1 MEPARSTGN
10 FNRRITVAD
19 SNNIITVLDM
29 NAANAKYQIFDQD
42 YLVEFQAVLEDLK
55 VTVGLL
61 SLLEAPW
68 PDTNALMSESAT
80 MAEIAKIRTQGQKVS
95 LGLYVASGNGPWQ
108 YESEVV
114 LQNQGGSETHVPI
127 LVPFLSS
134 NETLLIAGNFKLGVK
149 IEPKWNQPLK
159 INDYLVIKGTWRQIV
174 SFSKKKD
181 DDVEM
186 LSARIASLE
195 LAVNGKLINLPA
207 NTLLGRN
214 NTKGTIE
221 SIDRA
226 TFKAADSDLLDGVD
240 ISRVVFGDED
250 SKSLGGGGTATTNNV
265 FTTSGFI
272 DVYGASSIFPAGINH
287 LNGFQTRHRNSSNF
301 WGMQAGCQHNIP
313 NEFYFRTITAG
324 TFNPWNKIWN
334 SGNLPIQYPV
344 TGYGSIAIPG
354 ASTGYAGIR
363 FTSATDGAVLM
374 FGANTRDHGVWSLNA
389 ANGGWHWLYD
399 NGNLNIYSS
408 TVVTDGGFI
417 GLYKGLNSLPGYP
430 NSRHPTL
437 RTDNTHLFFSIGGVY
452 SAHMTPNGVLT
463 SVSDRNK
470 KENLLPTNDV
480 EILKLLLQIPT
491 YTYNFKESDTRIRN
505 LSCMAQDFY
514 AAFGLGGDVEIDED
528 ESPIS
533 PSRML
538 APSDAIGVCMA
549 AIKGLY
555 KLINKNL
562 SN

>member
-55 VTVGLL
+55 ITVGLL
-61 SLLEAPW
+61 NLLEAPW

-80 MAEIAKIRTQGQKVS
+80 MAEIAKIRTQGQKIS

-108 YESEVV
+108 YESEVI

-159 INDYLVIKGTWRQIV
+159 LNDYLVIKGTWRQIV

-195 LAVNGKLINLPA
+195 LAVEGKLIDLPA

-214 NTKGTIE
+214 NTKGTVE

-240 ISRVVFGDED
+240 SSRVVFGDD
-250 SKSLGGGGTATTNNV
+250 FSKSLGGGGTATTNNI

-272 DVYGASSIFPAGINH
+272 DVYGLQSILPTGISH
-287 LNGFQTRHRNSSNF
+287 LSGFQTRHRSLSNF

-324 TFNPWNKIWN
+324 TFNPWHRIWN

-344 TGYGSIAIPG
+344 TGGYGTMAIPG
-354 ASTGYAGIR
+354 ANVGYAGIQ
-363 FTSATDGAVLM
+363 FTSATDGAILM
-374 FGANTRDHGVWSLNA
+374 FGTNTRHHGVWSSNA
-389 ANGGWHWLYD
+389 ADGWHWLYN
-399 NGNLNIYSS
+399 NGNFNVYSS
-408 TVVTDGGFI
+408 DVSADGSFI
-417 GLYKGLNSLPGYP
+417 GLYKGLGSLPGYP
-430 NSRHPTL
+430 NGRSPTV
-437 RTDNTHLFFSIGGVY
+437 RTDFSHLYFSMGGVY
-452 SAHMTPNGVLT
+452 SAHMSSNGVLT

-470 KENLLPTNDV
+470 KENLLRTDDI
-480 EILKLLLQIPT
+480 EILELLLQIPT

-514 AAFGLGGDVEIDED
+514 AAFGLGGDTEIDED
-528 ESPIS
+528 ESPIC
-533 PSRML
+533 PSKML
-538 APSDAIGVCMA
+538 ASSDAIGVCMA

>member
-55 VTVGLL
+55 ITVGLL

-80 MAEIAKIRTQGQKVS
+80 MAEIAKIRTQGQKIS

-159 INDYLVIKGTWRQIV
+159 ISDYLVVKGTWRQIV

-195 LAVNGKLINLPA
+195 LAVNGRLIDLPA

-214 NTKGTIE
+214 STKGTVE

-226 TFKAADSDLLDGVD
+226 TFKAADSDLLDGID
-240 ISRVVFGDED
+240 SSRVVFGDD
-250 SKSLGGGGTATTNNV
+250 SSKSLGGGGTATTSNV

-272 DVYGASSIFPAGINH
+272 DIYGASGIFPTGMSH
-287 LNGFQTRHRNSSNF
+287 LNGFQTRHRNLSNS
-301 WGMQAGCQHNIP
+301 WGMQAGCQHDIP

-324 TFNPWNKIWN
+324 TFNTWRRTWND
-334 SGNLPIQYPV
+334 GNLPVIYPPSAPS
-344 TGYGSIAIPG
+344 GSISIPG
-354 ASTGYAGIR
+354 AKGGYAGVN
-363 FTSATDGAVLM
+363 FSEASNSAAFLM
-374 FGANTRDHGVWSLNA
+374 STGNRHHGVWSSSA
-389 ANGGWHWLYD
+389 SGGWHWLYD
-399 NGNLNIYSS
+399 NGNLSIRSS
-408 TVVTDGGFI
+408 DAVSEGNFI
-417 GLYKGLNSLPGYP
+417 GLFKGLGALPGYP
-430 NSRHPTL
+430 TNRHPTAC
-437 RTDNTHLFFSIGGVY
+437 TDFSHLYFSIGGVFAA
-452 SAHMTPNGVLT
+452 SLNANGVLT
-463 SVSDRNK
+463 STSDRNK
-470 KENLLPTNDV
+470 KENLRRTDDI
-480 EILKLLLQIPT
+480 EILELLLRIPT

-514 AAFGLGGDVEIDED
+514 AAFGLGGDIEIDED
-528 ESPIS
+528 KSPTL
-533 PSRML
+533 PSKML
-538 APSDAIGVCMA
+538 ASSDAIGVCMA

-555 KLINKNL
+555 KLINKNP

>member
-29 NAANAKYQIFDQD
+29 NATNAKYQIFDQD

-55 VTVGLL
+55 ITVGLL

-80 MAEIAKIRTQGQKVS
+80 MAEIAKIRTQGQKIS

-108 YESEVV
+108 YESEVI

-159 INDYLVIKGTWRQIV
+159 INDYLVVKGTWRQIV

-195 LAVNGKLINLPA
+195 LAVNGKLIDLPA

-214 NTKGTIE
+214 STKGTVE

-226 TFKAADSDLLDGVD
+226 TFKAADSDLLDGID
-240 ISRVVFGDED
+240 SSRVVFGDD
-250 SKSLGGGGTATTNNV
+250 FSKSLGGGIATTNNI

-272 DVYGASSIFPAGINH
+272 DTYGTQSIFPAGVNH
-287 LNGFQTRHRNSSNF
+287 INGFQSRHRNSNSF
-301 WGMQAGCQHNIP
+301 WGMQAGCQHDIP
-313 NEFYFRTITAG
+313 NEFYFRTVSYG
-324 TFNPWNKIWN
+324 TFNPWNRIWN

-354 ASTGYAGIR
+354 ASLNYAGIQ
-363 FTSATDGAVLM
+363 FTSAADNTVLL
-374 FGANTRDHGVWSLNA
+374 FNTNTRHHGVSSPSA
-389 ANGGWHWLYD
+389 AGGWHWLYD
-399 NGNLNIYSS
+399 NGNFSVYSS
-408 TVVTDGGFI
+408 SNAITEGSFI

-430 NSRHPTL
+430 NNKWPTI
-437 RTDNTHLFFSIGGVY
+437 RTDLGNLYFSAGGVY
-452 SAHMTPNGVLT
+452 SAHMTANGVLV
-463 SVSDRNK
+463 SVSDRDK
-470 KENLLPTNDV
+470 KENIQRTDDV
-480 EILKLLLQIPT
+480 EILELLLQIPI
-491 YTYNFKESDTRIRN
+491 YTYNFKKSDTRIRN

-514 AAFGLGGDVEIDED
+514 AAFGLGGDIEVDQD
-528 ESPIS
+528 ESPTC
-533 PSRML
+533 PSKML

-555 KLINKNL
+555 KLIDK
-562 SN
+562 